1 MTASGLMILEADK
14 RKYLSQKKSLFAGTF
29 LFFLILFSCTTE
41 SDYTEP
47 HSIGDMTHYRVDSV
61 QDSYITIAGNAQGT
75 TYQIKFRDSSGR
87 DIKAQVDSILQDF
100 DWHLSTYVD
109 SSLISDFN
117 NADVSYYCQIVS
129 SIFAECFRKSQQVYS
144 KTEKAFN
151 PAVYPLVDFWGFFD
165 LHHKR
170 NRPTQEQLD
179 SILEFIS
186 LDSNEIY
193 ISLKDLNGKDEA
205 IMHELCKVDPRLK
218 LDFNAI
224 AQGYAVDLLGEYL
237 NGLNINNYMVEL
249 GGEVKCKGINDKGR
263 AWKIGIDKPVEGLSL
278 QERVFATIDLE
289 NKALAT
295 SGNYRKYYEE
305 DGVKYSHTID
315 PRTGRPVEHSLL
327 SVTVVCEEAALADAY
342 ATAFMV
348 FGVDKIK
355 SFLEKNPELEM
366 GVYLI
371 YSGAN
376 GDYETWMSPD
386 VEEAFT
392 QLYNNS

>member
-14 RKYLSQKKSLFAGTF
+14 RTYLLQKKSLIAGTF
-29 LFFLILFSCTTE
+29 LFFLSAVSCNIE

-47 HSIGDMTHYRVDSV
+47 PASSDMTQSTVDRL
-61 QDSYITIAGNAQGT
+61 QENYFTIAGNAQGT
-75 TYQIKFRDSSGR
+75 TYQIKYRDSNGR
-87 DIKAQVDSILQDF
+87 EIKAQIDSILQDF
-100 DWHLSTYVD
+100 DWHLSTYLD

-129 SIFAECFRKSQQVYS
+129 SVLADCFTKSQQVYA

-165 LHHKR
+165 LQHKR
-170 NRPTQEQLD
+170 NQPTQEQLD

-186 LDSNEIY
+186 LDPSQVYLTIQE
-193 ISLKDLNGKDEA
+193 LDEKDGVIVD
-205 IMHELCKVDPRLK
+205 ELCKVDPRLK

-263 AWKIGIDKPVEGLSL
+263 TWKIGIDKPVEGIPL
-278 QERVFATIDLE
+278 QERIFATIDL
-289 NKALAT
+289 NNMALAT
-295 SGNYRKYYEE
+295 SGNYRKFYEE

-315 PRTGRPVEHSLL
+315 PRTGRPVQHSLL
-327 SVTVVCEEAALADAY
+327 SVTVICEEAAFADAY

-355 SFLEKNPELEM
+355 SFLEKNPDLHM

-376 GDYETWMSPD
+376 GDYDTWLSPNL
-386 VEEAFT
+386 EEAFT
-392 QLYNNS
+392 QL

>member
-1 MTASGLMILEADK
+1 MTTSGLMILEAEK
-14 RKYLSQKKSLFAGTF
+14 RKYWLQKKSRSTGTF
-29 LFFLILFSCTTE
+29 LVFLVAISCNTE
-41 SDYTEP
+41 TDYAEPLSDDDVT
-47 HSIGDMTHYRVDSV
+47 HSIVDSL
-61 QDSYITIAGNAQGT
+61 QYNYFTIAGNAQGT
-75 TYQIKFRDSSGR
+75 TYQIKYRDLERRG
-87 DIKAQVDSILQDF
+87 IKAQVDSLLQDF
-100 DWHLSTYVD
+100 DWHLSTYLD

-129 SIFAECFRKSQQVYS
+129 SILADCFTKSQQVYT

-165 LHHKR
+165 LQHKR
-170 NRPTQEQLD
+170 KQPTQEQLD

-186 LDSNEIY
+186 LDPSQVYLTIKELNE
-193 ISLKDLNGKDEA
+193 KDGVMVD
-205 IMHELCKVDPRLK
+205 ELCKVDPRLK

-249 GGEVKCKGINDKGR
+249 GGEVKCKGMNDRGR
-263 AWKIGIDKPVEGLSL
+263 SWKIGIDKPVEGLPL
-278 QERVFATIDLE
+278 QERVLYATVELD

-327 SVTVVCEEAALADAY
+327 SVTVVCEEAALVDAY

-348 FGVDKIK
+348 FGVDKIR
-355 SFLEKNPELEM
+355 SFLEKNPDLEL

-371 YSGAN
+371 YSSVN
-376 GDYETWMSPD
+376 GDYDTWMSPKL
-386 VEEAFT
+386 EEAFT
-392 QLYNNS
+392 QL

>member
-14 RKYLSQKKSLFAGTF
+14 RKYLLQKKSLVAGTF
-29 LFFLILFSCTTE
+29 LFFLGAVSCNTE
-41 SDYTEP
+41 TDYSHPLSDDVA
-47 HSIGDMTHYRVDSV
+47 HSIMDSV
-61 QDSYITIAGNAQGT
+61 QHKYFTITGNAQGT
-75 TYQIKFRDSSGR
+75 TYQIKYGDSNVR
-87 DIKAQVDSILQDF
+87 EIKAQIDSILEDF

-129 SIFAECFRKSQQVYS
+129 SILADCFRKSQQVYT

-151 PAVYPLVDFWGFFD
+151 PAVYPLVDFWGFYD
-165 LHHKR
+165 LQYKR
-170 NRPTQEQLD
+170 NQPTQEQLD

-186 LDSNEIY
+186 LDPSQVY
-193 ISLKDLNGKDEA
+193 LTTQDLNEKDGV
-205 IMHELCKVDPRLK
+205 MVDELCKVDPRLK

-224 AQGYAVDLLGEYL
+224 AQGFAVDLLGEYL
-237 NGLNINNYMVEL
+237 DGLNVKNYMVEL

-278 QERVFATIDLE
+278 QERVFATIDLA

-315 PRTGRPVEHSLL
+315 PRSGRPVEHSLL

-348 FGVDKIK
+348 FGVDKTK
-355 SFLEKNPELEM
+355 SFLEKNPEL

-376 GDYETWMSPD
+376 GDYGTWMSPNL
-386 VEEAFT
+386 EEAFT
-392 QLYNNS
+392 QL